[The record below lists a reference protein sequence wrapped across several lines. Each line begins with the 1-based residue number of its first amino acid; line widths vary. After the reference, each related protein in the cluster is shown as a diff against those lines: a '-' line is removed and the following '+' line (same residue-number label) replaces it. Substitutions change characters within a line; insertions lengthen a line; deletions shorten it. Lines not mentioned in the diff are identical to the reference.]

1 MANAKNTNMAK
12 TAEPMKD
19 IKVAKN
25 TKTAEPMKDIK
36 VVKNTKTAE
45 PTKDIKVAKN
55 TKTAEPVKD
64 IKVAKNTKTAAKDSK
79 AAPPVVAKKAAEE
92 AKAITADNMR
102 TWVLTSAQDASKEL
116 GRFKARIASAAAKK
130 AASRGHTD
138 FVLRQTGTNKG
149 KHFSGKVEKLTVPK
163 EIKRGDRTIV
173 VTSKPVSKYLGQ
185 VKIV

>member
-1 MANAKNTNMAK
+1 MANAKNTNMTK
-12 TAEPMKD
+12 TAEPTKD

-45 PTKDIKVAKN
+45 PLKDIKVAKN
-55 TKTAEPVKD
+55 TKT
-64 IKVAKNTKTAAKDSK
+64 VANDT
-79 AAPPVVAKKAAEE
+79 PPVVAKKAVEE
-92 AKAITADNMR
+92 VKAKTADNTR

-149 KHFSGKVEKLTVPK
+149 KHFSGKIEKLTVPK